1 MAHETTPNRP
11 GRGERQ
17 RSLVTSLSG
26 TNLERAGDHNQR
38 VTLQAIRVNA
48 PITRADLAEIT
59 GLTAPAIANITKRLL
74 DEGLIVEAG
83 RIYGGRG
90 QPAMRLA
97 INPDGCFSI
106 GVNIDRDHITFVVL
120 DLMGKVRA
128 RATQEVDFALPNAVG
143 AFFRKQVE
151 EMLKGRGVPKSRLV
165 GIGVAL
171 PDDLGRVNLPH
182 RPASYEAWNSVDVQA
197 LFGDILP
204 LPVYVENDAAA
215 AAMGEMQFG
224 HGLRN
229 PTFFYVLISA
239 ALGGGLVVEGNY
251 FRGANGR
258 SGELGFLPIRA
269 RKTAARS
276 LQEAV
281 SLSALYEQLHAAGFK
296 VSTPDE
302 LTALDT
308 NKGAHGVIS
317 RWVDLSA
324 ALLAEPF
331 IAVNCLV
338 NPEAIFLG
346 GRLPAEIVDRLAEKT
361 SELLARRGGDI
372 PSIAPVQR
380 AAMAADAPAVGAAIL
395 PFNNQLL
402 PSRAALMKTG
412 TY

>member
-1 MAHETTPNRP
+1 MQPDSPSNRP
-11 GRGERQ
+11 GRLGRP
-17 RSLVTSLSG
+17 RSLVANLSG

-38 VTLQAIRVNA
+38 VTLQAIRVNKS
-48 PITRADLAEIT
+48 ITRAELADLT

-74 DEGLIVEAG
+74 DEGLILEAG
-83 RIYGGRG
+83 RIYGARG

-120 DLMGKVRA
+120 DLLGQVRA
-128 RATQEVDFALPNAVG
+128 RAVQEADFALPGAV
-143 AFFRKQVE
+143 AQFFRKQVDDAF
-151 EMLKGRGVPKSRLV
+151 KKSIPKARVIGV
-165 GIGVAL
+165 GIAL

-182 RPASYEAWNSVDVQA
+182 RPPSYEAWNSVDVPK

-204 LPVYVENDAAA
+204 LPTYVENDAAA

-224 HGLRN
+224 HGLRS

-258 SGELGFLPIRA
+258 SGELGFLPIRP
-269 RKTAARS
+269 REDSAARS
-276 LQEAV
+276 LQEVV
-281 SLSALYEQLHAAGFK
+281 SLSALYERLHAAGYK
-296 VSTPDE
+296 VSTPDDLE
-302 LTALDT
+302 TLD
-308 NKGAHGVIS
+308 KDGREVIL

-324 ALLAEPF
+324 ELLAEPL

-338 NPEAIFLG
+338 NPEAVFLG
-346 GRLPAEIVDRLAEKT
+346 GRLPADIVDKLAERINR
-361 SELLARRGGDI
+361 LLAQHGADV
-372 PSIAPVQR
+372 PSLAPVKL

-395 PFNNQLL
+395 PINNQLL
-402 PSRAALMKTG
+402 PSRAALMKIG
-412 TY
+412 